1 MELYVEIPV
10 IVVICITTVLIAIV
24 KQFSRK

>member
-10 IVVICITTVLIAIV
+10 IVVICITIVLVAVV